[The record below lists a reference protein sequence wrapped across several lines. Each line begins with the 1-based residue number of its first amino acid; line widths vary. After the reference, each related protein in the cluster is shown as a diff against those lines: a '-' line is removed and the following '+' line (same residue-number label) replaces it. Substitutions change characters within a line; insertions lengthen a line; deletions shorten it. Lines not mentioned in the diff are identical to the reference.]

1 MFNIFNIFNIW
12 LNIFCKLVLTNDE
25 KENAPKVLHLQLFQ
39 LVEFLHLGIISCRC
53 AASLLNFSTITLIYF
68 CCPFYSVSIDY
79 AGFFFYR
86 FSHCTCSQMHKL
98 ITIIYQRQIFLGH
111 LVQFGS
117 PQLWV
122 VASVWQGIGSC
133 ELRRLDPEQLLHHV
147 TLKDARWN
155 RWRPNI
161 IAVWQP
167 LDNRCTA
174 PNQSHWQL
182 QVQVQNCANS

>member
-39 LVEFLHLGIISCRC
+39 LVEFLHLGIISLRC

-68 CCPFYSVSIDY
+68 CCPFYSVVHCEHWLRR
-79 AGFFFYR
+79 FFFYR

-98 ITIIYQRQIFLGH
+98 ITIIYHILRSF
-111 LVQFGS
+111 VS

-133 ELRRLDPEQLLHHV
+133 ELRRLDPEQLLHYV
-147 TLKDARWN
+147 TLKDARWKVG
-155 RWRPNI
+155 RPNI

-167 LDNRCTA
+167 LNNRCTA
-174 PNQSHWQL
+174 PNQIHWQL
-182 QVQVQNCANS
+182 QVQVQNCANP

>member
-1 MFNIFNIFNIW
+1 MFNIFNIFANISN
-12 LNIFCKLVLTNDE
+12 LFSPTMRRKMLRRCSIFNC
-25 KENAPKVLHLQLFQ
+25 F
-39 LVEFLHLGIISCRC
+39 
-53 AASLLNFSTITLIYF
+53 SLLNFSTLELFLCAVLHHYWISQPFFWFISVVLYNVAYF
-68 CCPFYSVSIDY
+68 EHLSR
-79 AGFFFYR
+79 R
-86 FSHCTCSQMHKL
+86 FLFISHCTCSQLHKL

-133 ELRRLDPEQLLHHV
+133 ELRRLDPEQLLHYV